1 MVDAPPRLIELW
13 LTLVHGA
20 LCRQVAGGLLAQL
33 PAGVE
38 LMMEGEEAGQQ
49 IGLVFDATDREQ
61 LEQEAQKLFGTASQ
75 LVRVA
80 NDVKR
85 QAPAAQLPSLSLRRA
100 LSELQSHLVD
110 EKADLPADAAILAFV
125 LRQGDYRSRHVPL
138 RRVSYHIVP
147 HPDGWQ
153 LNRQGQDDGETFP
166 GKEQAVQAGMTRA
179 RSHAAGQLIIHGTDG
194 TFEEGRTYGDDPR
207 E

>member
-1 MVDAPPRLIELW
+1 LIELW

-20 LCRQVAGGLLAQL
+20 LCRQVAGGLLVRL

-38 LMMEGEEAGQQ
+38 LIEGEETGQQ
-49 IGLVFDATDREQ
+49 LALVFDATDREQ
-61 LEQEAQKLFGTASQ
+61 LQQEAQKLFGTKSQ

-80 NDVKR
+80 NDLKR
-85 QAPAAQLPSLSLRRA
+85 QAQAAQLPGLSLRRA

-110 EKADLPADAAILAFV
+110 EKADLPADVAILAFV

-138 RRVSYHIVP
+138 SRVSYHIVP

-153 LNRQGQDDGETFP
+153 LNRQGQDGGEIFP
-166 GKEQAVQAGMTRA
+166 GKEQAVQAGMTLA
-179 RSHAAGQLIIHGTDG
+179 STHAASQLIIHRADG

>member
-1 MVDAPPRLIELW
+1 MVDATPRLIELW

-20 LCRQVAGGLLAQL
+20 LCRQVASGLLVQL

-38 LMMEGEEAGQQ
+38 LIEGEETGQQ
-49 IGLVFDATDREQ
+49 LALVFDATDREQ
-61 LEQEAQKLFGTASQ
+61 LQQEAQKLFGTKSQ

-80 NDVKR
+80 NDLKR
-85 QAPAAQLPSLSLRRA
+85 QAQAAQLPSLSLRRA
-100 LSELQSHLVD
+100 LSELQRHLVD
-110 EKADLPADAAILAFV
+110 ESVALPADAALLAFV

-138 RRVSYHIVP
+138 SRVSYHIVP
-147 HPDGWQ
+147 HSDGWQ
-153 LNRQGQDDGETFP
+153 LNRQGQDDGETFS
-166 GKEQAVQAGMTRA
+166 GKEQAVQAGMTLA
-179 RSHAAGQLIIHGTDG
+179 RTHAASQLIIHRADG